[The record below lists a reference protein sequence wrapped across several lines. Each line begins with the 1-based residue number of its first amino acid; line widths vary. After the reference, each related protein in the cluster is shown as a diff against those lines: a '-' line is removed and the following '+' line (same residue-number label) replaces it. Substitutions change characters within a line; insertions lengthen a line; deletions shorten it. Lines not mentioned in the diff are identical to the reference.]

1 MKITKVLSKL
11 ITEDARFQ
19 VLYKKYVL
27 PSGDRKKG
35 ILPFEIVKS
44 IVFADPTTRVPQNYD
59 IDGASIEDMTSD
71 SIKVG
76 KYTQWMLNIF
86 VKPHLT
92 SEDGEPIEVGT
103 EVYKRDATEYR
114 RHFME
119 DLPQFKDLLT
129 KYERFKGSLVDS
141 SKKDINTIK
150 SFPELS
156 QLQVKVG
163 NDTVDL
169 GAYRGKK
176 VKKEVG
182 ADAKTNFNFPGS
194 EILKVGTDYTLIRI
208 SDKGDLGSK
217 AASYFGGYSGG
228 LDRGESNW
236 CTAAEGSS
244 HSHGYRQNGPLY
256 IFMANDDKGQV
267 GQVTGLPTERYQI
280 HFPSNQFKSRDQYS
294 AGGNVPIVEWLNG
307 KWGEFKELLKPE
319 FAAGFVKQNIGGGG
333 DKVDIKYPDSA
344 TGKFIALYGFDELFN
359 VLPDSIVE
367 LNVINTSNE
376 PINLTIPESI
386 SRFKNIK
393 SILFDNV
400 ISELPDSICEL
411 KNLYFLALPNN
422 KNLKSIPDCVMTS
435 FPNLV
440 IINLVGSNPNVKI
453 PEKMKDHFFEN
464 MMYYFE
470 E

>member
-1 MKITKVLSKL
+1 
-11 ITEDARFQ
+11 
-19 VLYKKYVL
+19 
-27 PSGDRKKG
+27 
-35 ILPFEIVKS
+35 
-44 IVFADPTTRVPQNYD
+44 
-59 IDGASIEDMTSD
+59 
-71 SIKVG
+71 
-76 KYTQWMLNIF
+76 
-86 VKPHLT
+86 
-92 SEDGEPIEVGT
+92 
-103 EVYKRDATEYR
+103 
-114 RHFME
+114 
-119 DLPQFKDLLT
+119 
-129 KYERFKGSLVDS
+129 
-141 SKKDINTIK
+141 
-150 SFPELS
+150 
-156 QLQVKVG
+156 
-163 NDTVDL
+163 
-169 GAYRGKK
+169 
-176 VKKEVG
+176 
-182 ADAKTNFNFPGS
+182 
-194 EILKVGTDYTLIRI
+194 
-208 SDKGDLGSK
+208 
-217 AASYFGGYSGG
+217 
-228 LDRGESNW
+228 
-236 CTAAEGSS
+236 
-244 HSHGYRQNGPLY
+244 
-256 IFMANDDKGQV
+256 
-267 GQVTGLPTERYQI
+267 
-280 HFPSNQFKSRDQYS
+280 
-294 AGGNVPIVEWLNG
+294 
-307 KWGEFKELLKPE
+307 LLKPE

>member
-1 MKITKVLSKL
+1 
-11 ITEDARFQ
+11 
-19 VLYKKYVL
+19 
-27 PSGDRKKG
+27 
-35 ILPFEIVKS
+35 
-44 IVFADPTTRVPQNYD
+44 
-59 IDGASIEDMTSD
+59 
-71 SIKVG
+71 
-76 KYTQWMLNIF
+76 
-86 VKPHLT
+86 
-92 SEDGEPIEVGT
+92 
-103 EVYKRDATEYR
+103 
-114 RHFME
+114 ME